1 MISTDRQKIRTQD
14 IVEYQLPAWVRED
27 FPLVTSFF
35 KTYYTS
41 QEAVGAPT
49 DLIKNLTNYVSP
61 QIIADGRESTELKK
75 TIDSFDTTIV
85 SNFNLANDIQGTLGF
100 PDKWGLI
107 QIEDEIILY
116 ESKTRNEFL
125 NCVRGFSGTTSYK
138 TPNEPDELT
147 FNTSEATEH
156 ASGAKI
162 INLSALLLA
171 EFFTKLKYLYT
182 PGFEERKLDD
192 ELNKRLFVSRAI
204 DFYSSKGSQES
215 FDILFGALYGEWV
228 EVFKPRKHLFRPSDA
243 KYRLTSDLVAEIV
256 EIPDDASPYD
266 VLNKTLYQ
274 PDHPEYGISGAASP
288 ITNVTKATYDGKDYY
303 TISLDAD
310 YDKDI
315 RLTGATFG
323 EFSVHPLTKTTT
335 SSAFGTSFIDV
346 DSTIGFPDS
355 GELFLNYNEQV
366 SGTLSYERKTSTQ
379 FIGVTGITQE
389 IDQYTDLRLNVT
401 AFANTG
407 IGSIHYRIGSVLR
420 QDQIESPNW
429 YFNDNDYGQI
439 ESLGIQTSGG
449 KSEGWIYNHSI
460 QIELESFDGTSATSY
475 IEHDLTLEDKVC
487 LVDPRGTMYIG
498 SVNSISDAY
507 TFSIAFDGGATPFI
521 DPNFQYSIC
530 TEILKPTVSAKNVDS
545 YQYLENLQSNVQNTY
560 ADFAGDVL
568 VNSSSLPAYSNIPLD
583 FYDRKVNLDGTYSG
597 EVFTVPSSVA
607 DHGYFTGESVYYK
620 TYFYEATDPSGNV
633 INDDNGNPV
642 MLESKLEGMSE
653 GVYFIKR
660 IDATSFKLASSPP
673 NLFKEEYVSVSGTVE
688 KNSLIYVDFN
698 KKIIRNQN
706 LLREVK
712 DPVNKGDVFVTE
724 PGATG
729 ILVNGVEILNYKSK
743 DIINYGEVEEI
754 VVTAPGR
761 NYDIINP
768 PILEI
773 TDQKGSDCNGLVAV
787 AGSMLQLDLLENGFD
802 YVKDPVIT
810 IKGGNGRGAV
820 GDINTE
826 LIDYSVE
833 FDPVTGINTVAN
845 TIGFSTFHKFR
856 EIEHVIYRNDDQ
868 DGVQGIVTDARYYAK
883 PIDGVTVELYN
894 NREDLRTGINTI
906 SLIGPGAGANHS
918 LESVEKKKIVY
929 SVGVGSFGYDY
940 QNKERRVTEVGI
952 NTASHIISIKNHDYQ
967 DKDIILYSCTDT
979 EIQGLST
986 ATPYVV
992 TKINDNDFKL
1002 SLQGI
1007 GTGAEYQNYFDKK
1020 YIELKSSGVG
1030 THSFNYE
1037 PITVTVDGEIGI
1049 ATFADNVGTDF
1060 TAKVQPVFRGEI
1072 TSVFVENHGHQYG
1085 TEDIINYERQPTFET
1100 KSGEDA
1106 GLIAINNGGQIV
1118 EVLVTFPG
1126 SGYFAPPKLVVNGS
1140 GEYAELIPLLEDGKI
1155 VGAKIKNPGV
1165 GYFGNVTID
1174 IIPAGENAEF
1184 FAEIQEWTINLF
1196 QKSLP
1201 VIGQDDGVLTPAR
1214 NDEYGIEYTHLYA
1227 PRKLREV
1234 LLQKEPNGDIRYG
1247 SYDLVKTGN
1256 EETASRYHSPI
1267 IGWAYDGNP
1276 IYGPYGFNT
1285 PAGGSIRAMVSG
1297 YKRDNDIVNSVNRP
1311 VLESGSFVEDFVFT
1325 GEGDLDVHNG
1335 RYCITP
1341 EYPNGVYAYF
1351 ATIDSGAAQSS
1362 GVFFN
1367 YKEPQFPY
1375 LIGHTFKSIPNE
1387 FNFDKS
1393 SNANDYDL
1401 NNSEWFR
1408 NTSPYKLNEEYA
1420 EYPGLF
1426 QPNKEVNSKLL
1437 VKRVSKGEIEG
1448 YTVELPGDNYKIND
1462 KVTFVSQDG
1471 ARPASAK
1478 VSTILGREV
1487 SSISVASTSIPNIEI
1502 IPSRAKAEYLAF
1514 SPDPHDLLNKDKVF
1528 LSGFSTSVNFL
1539 QQYHNI
1545 NVDPEFFILNSGLS
1559 SVTSTGIVTYMSVY
1573 GIFDDTIYT
1582 IRENDIVGIGTEQFK
1597 ILNVDTLNSR
1607 FRVIREFNNTIGLN
1621 SFSPGFVVEED
1632 PRKFKFASTVEDG
1645 VEFAYN
1651 REYYFDPAEAV
1662 AIGNTSGVGI
1672 GSTLSFSNPGA
1683 GITQKFVPTR
1693 TIYLPGHDI
1702 QTGEE
1707 LIYNNNDGDSISIS
1721 TDGVATNTLA
1731 SPSTVYGVRISNDL
1745 LGLAPNPIGIGTT
1758 GNIVAISSEGT
1769 GLLYFTGIGTNV
1781 YHSLKTN
1788 RDVVSSI
1795 LTKDVVTVQTS
1806 TDHGLLRDDEVEIDV
1821 NAGLT
1826 TTVSVIY
1833 NAYNNRIV
1841 FDPQTFTASGINTV
1855 TNAIGLPNH
1864 GFRGGEK
1871 VIYQVGVST
1880 IATGPEENG
1889 IYYVN
1894 VYTKDAIRLSPTRL
1908 DSLAFDGE
1916 TIGITSAMSGTI
1928 SPINPPIAI
1937 YRNNVVRFDLS
1948 DQSLSFVIQTTRYP
1962 IFEFNLYSDQNF
1974 RNKYEMTE
1982 TNPFFEVTKNGEI
1995 GVSSDAY
2002 LQLALNDEVEDILY
2016 YKLDQTYR
2024 SLNEDYKAAVFIDEE
2039 VINYNKVCAVESRYS
2054 GTHTVVGITTTNT
2067 FSYNLEGTP
2076 EISSYTSGVS
2086 YKTDS
2091 KTAKGGVSEILFT
2104 YNGSNYSQIVGVASI
2119 TSKEGTGCE
2128 IVPQTTSIGSITTT
2142 RTINI
2147 GFDYPTDNTLRPV
2160 VNLPEIIELEQLN
2173 SIESII
2179 VTNQGTNYNTAPDL
2193 IVIDGNT
2200 GEVVPGIE
2208 LDYELGDIEVQVIK
2222 NTNSLY
2228 GVDPIIIPTN
2238 NSNGIGVTNV
2248 TFNQFT
2254 REVTA
2259 SLTVGFSDASTFPFT
2274 VGSKIL
2280 VENIAILGF
2289 GNTDS
2294 KGYNSEDY
2302 GYALFEVTASNPQ
2315 LGGANGSV
2323 TYSMANVLDPGENP
2337 GVYDPLNSTGQIVP
2351 QSWFPTFQVELAPN
2365 DFFVDEDITSSTG
2378 CKGTVQSWI
2387 PATQLIKVSA
2397 NCSYAVGDIIT
2408 GSSSG
2413 AQGEIKSIL
2422 NFDAEYKLG
2431 SSARVYKGWINE
2443 VGFLNLDTER
2453 IPDNYYYQKLSYSLK
2468 TKVNF
2473 DDWDDPVSALNHT
2486 AGFIKFADLQI
2497 ESGGSDGNGG
2507 SGGNGNGDGD
2517 GDGGGPGPILPPPE
2531 IIPPDPDII
2540 VDIIQDGISLNCYT
2554 QWDLVTENEY
2564 YIGNRKTSNE
2574 IYFRTK
2580 EIADFFESIGNRVLV
2595 IDDISG
2601 EFNSEP
2607 RVDKFSQVEK
2617 FDVTRRFTKVLT
2629 YVVDRADIYDRQL
2642 LFFSVLQDGTNA
2654 YTSHYGRLETK
2665 KELGSFDFQITDE
2678 EGIVTFYPVKFEVN
2692 DYVVSLLNMSIDS
2705 SILNAGSEQDIGDI
2719 VRVKSYQTRNI
2730 TSNSN
2735 ILSIPVNTRALKLLV
2750 QTHAPNEKKYE
2761 SDELNIIH
2769 DGTEVYITDYG
2780 QLTTNQTLITRVI
2793 NTAPD
2798 VGIGTFNAYVSGGN
2812 LNVEFYLDTLNF
2824 TTADVDILAF
2834 EMSDSGATED
2844 SIYIGQ
2850 NSTNVGALESF
2861 QTTIGAGSSAVG
2873 IASYSNVRDTP
2884 VERYSAAYY
2893 VATIKDTTNSEYLMS
2908 EILVLDDSQNSTS
2921 AWITEYGSVD
2931 TRSNPYVGLG
2941 TFGAV
2946 VDGDYTVLNFTPEPG
2961 IDVEARVLQ
2970 MPIQIPDPFHDL
2982 GSNESVDLE
2991 NGIISG
2997 DSGSYEGTFNDIK
3010 RSFGLT
3016 HKGYPIFQVQFDGSS
3031 TNDIDLVDNTILAPS
3046 HFFVDGEPVIY
3057 SYDINSASPLEIAP
3071 TNIPGFGVTSALP
3084 RGAELFAVAFNQQK
3098 LQLATSAENALASS
3112 PVVIDITNVGAG
3124 VSGDYHYITATKQ
3137 NTKCLIAIDN
3147 MIQSPITPTKITT
3160 GLSTQVG
3167 LADEII
3173 SLTGVTSI
3181 YSADLIQIGNEIMRV
3196 NGVGVGGSD
3205 FNIEVNRRWM
3215 GTPLAAHNGGDV
3227 VTKIEGNYN
3236 IVENTLNFADPPI
3249 GPTPIGTPTNPPDDR
3264 DWTGLTT
3271 HSTFQGRSF
3280 IRSAIPGG
3288 TVEAYDTNY
3297 IFDDISDQFNGI
3309 TSSFTLKSE
3318 NQNITGFAENNGIVL
3333 INSIFQEPT
3342 EPQLTPRQY
3351 DLTELSGETDIQFYG
3366 NPIQQPND
3374 IRTSD
3379 YPAGGTLSFVG
3390 STNSYG
3396 YAPLVGAAATATVD
3410 SNGTITSINITNPGS
3425 GYRPGIQTN
3434 VFVGVTTDWPSQR
3447 EVEIIGTAQISS
3459 GNHIFVSGVTNA
3471 ITASAGGPFTAVT
3484 GTTFNPNTGE
3494 LVLEIGAHTLTT
3506 SDTVTIADGG
3516 VSFTCDRDAHSTV
3529 TAYPRPTDPASGTA
3543 LAVTNPTAT
3552 TITVNVGTEPYAHG
3566 GNISGVAITNPG
3578 IGYTTPLYVVIDE
3591 PLPYYDVPLVY
3602 SSDSVP
3608 GFGTEGTVDI
3618 VVGRGTSVIDFK
3630 INKPGYDYGQEEI
3643 LTVAIGGSTGIPL
3656 ALESQNFEEFQI
3668 PVERTESDD
3677 FSGWHLG
3684 KLVDLD
3690 KIEQLFNGTRKT
3702 FPLRLLDEAVTI
3714 KSGEGSNIDID
3725 AVVLVFINDILQRP
3739 SEAYTISNGSAIT
3752 FSEAPNGPVEG
3763 EPGFTGDTCKILFY
3777 QGSGDV
3783 DVIRRE
3789 VPCNIEIGDNLT
3801 IHRTKFYCPESITQ
3815 DPRLVNDIISV
3826 DIVQTVPYQGVG
3838 IDGDPNCLRVVEW
3851 CKQTEDIFLDGKIES
3866 KSRCELEARVYP
3878 TARAISKVGTASTVI
3893 YVDSVKLGFD
3903 DVKEDKTPI
3912 SERLKIKVVD
3922 QTQEPGVVER
3932 NNAQEYA
3939 GDFGRIVGY
3948 GLQEF
3953 GGVDEITVDLY
3964 IPEDSY
3970 MRDPV
3975 RLGAAA
3981 TSICGL
3987 STGDFFVI
3995 SDSNVGFANTT
4006 NISVGINTG
4015 EIIGVGT
4022 QYIDNIYQVKDLAI
4036 VSSTIPGIGTTSV
4049 LRVGTNIKDEG
4060 GVTFSTVEVKF
4071 DDSGVG
4077 FGSGPMSSPLSAV
4090 GFVTGFYLGSYS
4102 WGKITLGERPDA
4114 RDFTFDPT
4122 ARMDA
4127 PIISRF
4133 RALKDNNYL

>member
-27 FPLVTSFF
+27 FPLVASFF

-49 DLIKNLTNYVSP
+49 DLIKNLTSYVSP
-61 QIIADGRESTELKK
+61 QVIADGRESTELKK

-107 QIEDEIILY
+107 QIDEEIILY

-138 TPNEPDELT
+138 TPNEPDQLT

-274 PDHPEYGISGAASP
+274 TDHPEYGIRGAASP
-288 ITNVTKATYDGKDYY
+288 ITNISKATYDGKDYY

-323 EFSVHPLTKTTT
+323 EFSVHPITKTTT
-335 SSAFGTSFIDV
+335 STAFGTSFIDV
-346 DSTIGFPDS
+346 DSTIGFPES
-355 GELFLNYNEQV
+355 GELFLNYNEQI
-366 SGTLSYERKTSTQ
+366 SGVLSYERKTSTQ
-379 FIGVTGITQE
+379 FIGVTGISQD
-389 IDQYTDLRLNVT
+389 IDQYTDVRLNVT
-401 AFANTG
+401 VFANTG
-407 IGSIHYRIGSVLR
+407 IGSIHYRIGSVLS
-420 QDQIESPNW
+420 QDQIETPNW
-429 YFNDNDYGQI
+429 YFSDNDYGQI

-449 KSEGWIYNHSI
+449 RSEGWIYNHSI
-460 QIELESFDGTSATSY
+460 KIELESFDGTNGTSY
-475 IEHDLTLEDKVC
+475 VEHNLTLEDKVC
-487 LVDPRGTMYIG
+487 LVDPRGSVYVG
-498 SVNSISDAY
+498 SINSISDAY
-507 TFSIAFDGGATPFI
+507 TFSVVFDGGASPFI
-521 DPNFQYSIC
+521 DSNFQYSIC
-530 TEILKPTVSAKNVDS
+530 TEILKPTISTKNVES
-545 YQYLENLQSNVQNTY
+545 YQYLENLQSNIQNTY
-560 ADFAGDVL
+560 ADFSGEVL
-568 VNSSSLPAYSNIPLD
+568 VNSSSLPAYSDIPLD
-583 FYDRKVNLDGTYSG
+583 FYDRKINLEGTYNG
-597 EVFTVPSSVA
+597 EIFTVPSSVS

-620 TYFYEATDPSGNV
+620 TYFYEAKDSFGNV
-633 INDDNGNPV
+633 IKDENGNPV
-642 MLESKLEGMSE
+642 LIENKLEGMSE
-653 GVYFIKR
+653 GIYFIKR
-660 IDATSFKLASSPP
+660 IDASSFRLASSPP

-698 KKIIRNQN
+698 KKIIQNQN

-712 DPVNKGDVFVTE
+712 LPVNKGEVFETE
-724 PGATG
+724 PGTTG
-729 ILVNGVEILNYKSK
+729 VLVNGVEILNYKSK
-743 DIINYGEVEEI
+743 DIINYGKIEEI

-761 NYDIINP
+761 NFDIINP
-768 PILEI
+768 PVLEI
-773 TDQKGSDCNGLVAV
+773 TDQKGSNCNGLVAV

-833 FDPVTGINTVAN
+833 FDPSAGINTVSN

-906 SLIGPGAGANHS
+906 SLIGPGGGANHS
-918 LESVEKKKIVY
+918 LESVGKKKIVY

-952 NTASHIISIKNHDYQ
+952 NTASHIISIKNHEYQ
-967 DKDIILYSCTDT
+967 DKDIVLYSCTDT

-986 ATPYVV
+986 TTPYVV

-1060 TAKVQPVFRGEI
+1060 IAKVQPLFRGEI
-1072 TSVFVENHGHQYG
+1072 TSVFVENHGQQYG
-1085 TEDIINYERQPTFET
+1085 TEDIINYERQPNFET

-1106 GLIAINNGGQIV
+1106 GLIAITNGGQIV

-1140 GEYAELIPLLEDGKI
+1140 GEYAELVPLLEDGMI
-1155 VGAKIKNPGV
+1155 VGTKIKNPGV

-1174 IIPAGENAEF
+1174 IIPAGENAAF
-1184 FAEIQEWTINLF
+1184 FAEIQEWRINLF

-1201 VIGQDDGVLTPAR
+1201 IIGQDDGVLTPAR
-1214 NDEYGIEYTHLYA
+1214 NDDYGIEYTHLYA

-1247 SYDLVKTGN
+1247 SYDLIKIGN
-1256 EETASRYHSPI
+1256 EESDSKYHSPI

-1285 PAGGSIRAMVSG
+1285 PAGGALRAMVSG
-1297 YKRDNDIVNSVNRP
+1297 YVRDNDIINSINRP
-1311 VLESGSFVEDFVFT
+1311 VLVSGSFVEDFVFT

-1335 RYCITP
+1335 RWCITP

-1351 ATIDSGAAQSS
+1351 ATIDSGSTQSS

-1375 LIGHTFKSIPNE
+1375 LIGHIFKSVPNE

-1393 SNANDYDL
+1393 SNVNDYDL
-1401 NNSEWFR
+1401 NSSEWFR
-1408 NTSPYKLNEEYA
+1408 NTTPYKLNEEYA

-1478 VSTILGREV
+1478 VSTILGKEV
-1487 SSISVASTSIPNIEI
+1487 SSVSVASTNISGIEI

-1514 SPDPHDLLNKDKVF
+1514 AQEPHDLFNRDRVF

-1539 QQYHNI
+1539 QKYQTI

-1573 GIFDDTIYT
+1573 GNFDDTIYT

-1632 PRKFKFASTVEDG
+1632 PRKFRFASTVEDG
-1645 VEFAYN
+1645 VEFSYN

-1721 TDGVATNTLA
+1721 TDGVATNALV
-1731 SPSTVYGVRISNDL
+1731 SPSVVYGVRISNDL
-1745 LGLAPNPIGIGTT
+1745 LGIAPNPIGIGTT

-1781 YHSLKTN
+1781 YHSIKTN

-1806 TDHGLLRDDEVEIDV
+1806 TDHGLLKDDEVEIDV
-1821 NAGLT
+1821 NSGLT
-1826 TTVSVIY
+1826 TTISVIY
-1833 NAYNNRIV
+1833 NDYNNRLV
-1841 FDPQTFTASGINTV
+1841 FDPQSFIASGINTLSN
-1855 TNAIGLPNH
+1855 TIALPNH
-1864 GFRGGEK
+1864 GFKGGEK

-1894 VYTKDAIRLSPTRL
+1894 VYTNDDIRLSPTRL

-1916 TIGITSAMSGTI
+1916 IIGITSAMSGTI
-1928 SPINPPIAI
+1928 SPINPPVAI

-1974 RNKYEMTE
+1974 RNKYEMTQ

-1995 GVSSDAY
+1995 GVSTNAY
-2002 LQLALNDEVEDILY
+2002 LQIALNDSVEDILY

-2039 VINYNKVCAVESRYS
+2039 VVNYNKICAVESRYS
-2054 GTHTVVGITTTNT
+2054 GTHTIVGVNSTNT
-2067 FSYNLEGTP
+2067 FTYNLEGTP

-2091 KTAKGGVSEILFT
+2091 KTAKGGISEILFT

-2119 TSKEGTGCE
+2119 TSKSGTGCE
-2128 IVPQTTSIGSITTT
+2128 IVPQTTSIGSISTT

-2173 SIESII
+2173 SIDSII

-2248 TFNQFT
+2248 TFNQST

-2259 SLTVGFSDASTFPFT
+2259 SLTVGFSDASTFPFP

-2294 KGYNSEDY
+2294 KGYNSEEY
-2302 GYALFEVTASNPQ
+2302 GYALFEVTAANPQ
-2315 LGGANGSV
+2315 IGGANGNI
-2323 TYSMANVLDPGENP
+2323 TYSMANVLDLDETP
-2337 GVYDPLNSTGQIVP
+2337 GVYDPLNSTGQVVP
-2351 QSWFPTFQVELAPN
+2351 QSWFPTFNIALAPN
-2365 DFFVDEDITSSTG
+2365 DFFVDENITSASG

-2387 PATQLIKVSA
+2387 PDTQLIKVSSK
-2397 NCSYAVGDIIT
+2397 CSYAIGDIIT

-2431 SSARVYKGWINE
+2431 SAARVYKGWINE

-2473 DDWDDPVSALNHT
+2473 ENWDDPVSSLNHT

-2507 SGGNGNGDGD
+2507 SGGGNGGGD

-2580 EIADFFESIGNRVLV
+2580 EIADFFESIGNRVLI

-2607 RVDKFSQVEK
+2607 RVDKFSEVEK
-2617 FDVTRRFTKVLT
+2617 FDVTRKFSKILT
-2629 YVVDRADIYDRQL
+2629 YVADRGDIYDRQL
-2642 LFFSVLQDGTNA
+2642 LFFSVLHDGTNA

-2665 KELGSFDFQITDE
+2665 RELGSFDFKITDE
-2678 EGIVTFYPVKFEVN
+2678 EGIVTFYPLKFEVN

-2705 SILNAGSEQDIGDI
+2705 SILNAGSEKDIGDI
-2719 VRVKSYQTRNI
+2719 VRVKSYQQRNI
-2730 TSNSN
+2730 TTSSN
-2735 ILSIPVNTRALKLLV
+2735 ILSIPVSTRAVKLLV
-2750 QTHAPNEKKYE
+2750 QTHAPDELKYE

-2780 QLTTNQTLITRVI
+2780 QLTTNESLITRI
-2793 NTAPD
+2793 IDTSAD
-2798 VGIGTFNAYVSGGN
+2798 AGIGTFNAYVSGGN
-2812 LNVEFYLDTLNF
+2812 LNLDFYLDTLNF
-2824 TTADVDILAF
+2824 TTANVDVLAF
-2834 EMSDSGATED
+2834 EISDSGATED
-2844 SIYIGQ
+2844 SIYIGE
-2850 NSTNVGALESF
+2850 NETNVGALESF

-2961 IDVEARVLQ
+2961 IDIEARVLQ
-2970 MPIQIPDPFHDL
+2970 MPIQIPDPFHEL
-2982 GSNESVDLE
+2982 GTNESVDLE

-2997 DSGSYEGTFNDIK
+2997 DAGSYEGTFNDIK

-3016 HKGYPIFQVQFDGSS
+3016 HNGYPIFQVQFDGSS
-3031 TNDIDLVDNTILAPS
+3031 TSDIDLVDNTILAPS

-3057 SYDINSASPLEIAP
+3057 SYDLNSASPLEIAP

-3084 RGAELFAVAFNQQK
+3084 AGAELFAVAFNQQK

-3124 VSGDYHYITATKQ
+3124 VTGDYHYITATKQ

-3196 NGVGVGGSD
+3196 NGVGVGGSEFKID
-3205 FNIEVNRRWM
+3205 VNRRWL

-3236 IVENTLNFADPPI
+3236 IVENTLNFADAPI

-3318 NQNITGFAENNGIVL
+3318 NQNIAGFAENNGIVL

-3342 EPQLTPRQY
+3342 EPQITPRQY

-3390 STNSYG
+3390 STQSVG
-3396 YAPLVGAAATATVD
+3396 YQPLIGAAATATLD
-3410 SNGTITSINITNPGS
+3410 GSGNITAMTITNPGS
-3425 GYRPGIQTN
+3425 GYRSGIQTN
-3434 VFVGVTTDWPSQR
+3434 IFVGVTTDWSQQR
-3447 EVEIIGTAQISS
+3447 EVQNVG
-3459 GNHIFVSGVTNA
+3459 F
-3471 ITASAGGPFTAVT
+3471 ASAVDGQIT
-3484 GTTFNPNTGE
+3484 G
-3494 LVLEIGAHTLTT
+3494 I
-3506 SDTVTIADGG
+3506 
-3516 VSFTCDRDAHSTV
+3516 
-3529 TAYPRPTDPASGTA
+3529 
-3543 LAVTNPTAT
+3543 
-3552 TITVNVGTEPYAHG
+3552 
-3566 GNISGVAITNPG
+3566 AITNPA
-3578 IGYTTPLYVVIDE
+3578 IGYTDPVYVVIDE
-3591 PLPYYDVPLVY
+3591 PLAYYDVPLVY

-3608 GFGTEGTVDI
+3608 GFGTEGTVNI

-3643 LTVAIGGSTGIPL
+3643 LTVAVGGTTGIPTTG
-3656 ALESQNFEEFQI
+3656 SNFEEFQI

-3690 KIEQLFNGTRKT
+3690 KIEQLFNGARKT

-3815 DPRLVNDIISV
+3815 DARLVNDIISV

-3878 TARAISKVGTASTVI
+3878 TARAISKVGTGSTVI

-3922 QTQEPGVVER
+3922 QVQEPGVVEH
-3932 NNAQEYA
+3932 NDAQEYT
-3939 GDFGRIVGY
+3939 GDFGRVVGY
-3948 GLQEF
+3948 GVDNF
-3953 GGVDEITVDLY
+3953 GGNEEITVDLY
-3964 IPEDSY
+3964 IPMDSY

-3981 TSICGL
+3981 TSISGL
-3987 STGDFFVI
+3987 DVGDFFVI
-3995 SDSNVGFANTT
+3995 SDSNVGIAETT

-4022 QYIDNIYQVKDLAI
+4022 QYIDNIYQVKDIAI
-4036 VSSTIPGIGTTSV
+4036 VSSNIPGIGTTSV
-4049 LRVGTNIKDEG
+4049 LRVGTNIKDES
-4060 GVTFSTVEVKF
+4060 GVTFSSQNILF
-4071 DDSGVG
+4071 DDAGIG
-4077 FGSGPMSSPLSAV
+4077 FGSGPEPSALATV

-4102 WGKITLGERPDA
+4102 WGKITLGNRPNA
-4114 RDFTFDPT
+4114 KDFTFDPIE
-4122 ARMDA
+4122 RMDA